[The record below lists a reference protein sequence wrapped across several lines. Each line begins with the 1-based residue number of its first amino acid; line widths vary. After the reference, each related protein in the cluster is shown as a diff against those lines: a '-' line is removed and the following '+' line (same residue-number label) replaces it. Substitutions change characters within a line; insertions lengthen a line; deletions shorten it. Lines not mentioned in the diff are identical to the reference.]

1 MENIAKGLEIQ
12 KPKTPKFYMKHWTP
26 SCTLK

>member
-12 KPKTPKFYMKHWTP
+12 KPKTPKFYMKQWTP